1 MTPRT
6 LLLTN
11 PVVAVPKTVRHPAL
25 TKTPCAHLLCWYTG
39 GARAQ
44 LTRLVC
50 DLRTGRVTR
59 TKLVQRTLEFP
70 TADRRVTGRPQRVS
84 WFIADG
90 VDDPVLWG
98 PPNSLIRVEV
108 DPWVGFPTDA
118 AAASQGQNSQH
129 AYAATAQKPG
139 VQHVVAAHQ
148 QQGQGQLARPQGL
161 AGMATMLVAAA
172 AGELAGSGGR
182 SLVNTLVSH
191 FVQPGGVGQQR
202 AGSSAW
208 HAGVAS
214 SGPASAWG
222 FGQHAQEHPH
232 IAAQRLPI
240 DLPLDGSSHQSV
252 HSPSAGAS
260 SPWPRKVRRQQ
271 LQPPR
276 RSPSAVRYGTPTG
289 SGKVAV
295 DVWPLGDR
303 TFPGEPMFVPRP
315 GSDREG
321 DGWIILA
328 VHDAATE
335 QAAVHIFDAEDI
347 AAGPVATMHLPHR
360 LPFSLHGAWSDT
372 YTGPD
377 PWDTSVPKWQVLGRA
392 KPL

>member
-1 MTPRT
+1 MY
-6 LLLTN
+6 
-11 PVVAVPKTVRHPAL
+11 A
-25 TKTPCAHLLCWYTG
+25 G

-98 PPNSLIRVEV
+98 PPNSLLRVEV

-118 AAASQGQNSQH
+118 AAVSQGQNTQH
-129 AYAATAQKPG
+129 AHAAAAQKPG
-139 VQHVVAAHQ
+139 VQHAAAAHQ
-148 QQGQGQLARPQGL
+148 PSGQLARPQGL
-161 AGMATMLVAAA
+161 AGMATMVVAAA
-172 AGELAGSGGR
+172 AGELAGSSGR
-182 SLVNTLVSH
+182 ALVNTLVSH
-191 FVQPGGVGQQR
+191 FVQPGGAGQQL
-202 AGSSAW
+202 AGGFAW
-208 HAGVAS
+208 HAGAAS
-214 SGPASAWG
+214 SAPASAWG
-222 FGQHAQEHPH
+222 FGQAQEHPH

-240 DLPLDGSSHQSV
+240 DFPIDGSQQHA
-252 HSPSAGAS
+252 HSPSERTS
-260 SPWPRKVRRQQ
+260 PRKVRRQQ
-271 LQPPR
+271 LQPPH